1 MPFPRVLVG
10 CPTSDS
16 KAYCF
21 DRFLGGLKSLTYE
34 NFEVCLVDNSKS
46 EDYYKLLQTHA
57 KNFEKE
63 TGKRFHV
70 LRNGVQI
77 EKARQRVV
85 FCRNLLRKK
94 ALDEGFDYFFSLE
107 QDVIPPPDIIER
119 LLSHKKE
126 ICGGAYLNLLSTGH
140 VSAVAF
146 RFESQKNREQALLT
160 PLGLMNLFPSRLMEV
175 DATGLG
181 AILVHKSVLGK
192 ISFRVEEGSTAFDDI
207 FFGRDARNAGYKVF
221 LDSSMFCLHLF
232 RPGFSKADL

>member
-10 CPTSDS
+10 CPTSEA
-16 KAYCF
+16 KAYCLE
-21 DRFLGGLKSLTYE
+21 RFLGGLKSLTYQ
-34 NFEVCLVDNSKS
+34 NFEVCLVDNSKTN
-46 EDYYKLLQTHA
+46 EYCELLEKHA
-57 KNFEKE
+57 KEFEKE
-63 TGKRFHV
+63 TGKRFAV
-70 LRNGVQI
+70 LREGLNI

-85 FCRNLLRKK
+85 FCRNLLRQK

-126 ICGGAYLNLLSTGH
+126 ICGGAYLNLMPTGH
-140 VSAVAF
+140 MSAVAF
-146 RFESQKNREQALLT
+146 KFESEENRRNALLT

-181 AILVHKSVLGK
+181 AILIHRSVLGK
-192 ISFRVEEGSTAFDDI
+192 ISFRVEEDSTAFDDI
-207 FFGRDARNAGYKVF
+207 FFGRDARNAGYKIF

-232 RPGFSKADL
+232 RPGFSKTDL